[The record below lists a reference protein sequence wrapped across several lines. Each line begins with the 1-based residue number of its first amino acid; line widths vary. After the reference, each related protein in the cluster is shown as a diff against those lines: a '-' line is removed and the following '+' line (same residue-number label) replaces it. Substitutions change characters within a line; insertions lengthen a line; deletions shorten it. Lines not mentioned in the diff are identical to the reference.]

1 MTPMDTATTVNTKAK
16 DPTII
21 KTVLMGKFPM
31 SPDNV
36 MEDEDP
42 IRNNSK
48 LNVFHQIQL
57 SFISLNIFSKT
68 IFI

>member
-21 KTVLMGKFPM
+21 RTVLMGKFPM

-36 MEDEDP
+36 MDDEDP
-42 IRNNSK
+42 ITNNSK
-48 LNVFHQIQL
+48 LNVFHQM
-57 SFISLNIFSKT
+57 
-68 IFI
+68 